1 MNEHT
6 TENDRKKGF
15 PTWIKVIFN
24 LILMGCAGVVLIW
37 LTTQWFDIWTRH
49 GQEIEMPSVKGMS
62 LYAAQENL
70 EAEGFEVELADSIY
84 DAKVK
89 PGYVVEQNPKVG
101 SRVKK
106 GCTVYLSINA
116 FAPRQVLLPGLT
128 DISFRQAKSV
138 LDGLGI
144 TNVRVDTVPSD
155 YQGLVLAVKRDGRRL
170 MPGARIPINA
180 SIVLEVGAGM
190 PEEILNSDSL
200 PDDQPVM
207 VENLNLL

>member
-1 MNEHT
+1 
-6 TENDRKKGF
+6 
-15 PTWIKVIFN
+15 
-24 LILMGCAGVVLIW
+24 MGCVGVLLIW

-49 GQEIEMPSVKGMS
+49 GQEINMPSVKGMN
-62 LYAAQENL
+62 LYAAQEKL
-70 EAEGFEVELADSIY
+70 EAEGFEVELADSVY
-84 DAKVK
+84 EAKVK
-89 PGYVVEQNPKVG
+89 PGNVVEQNPKVG
-101 SRVKK
+101 ARVKK

-128 DISFRQAKSV
+128 DISYRQAKSV

-155 YQGLVLAVKRDGRRL
+155 YQDLVLAVKRDGRRL

-180 SIVLEVGAGM
+180 SLVLEVGAGM
-190 PEEILNSDSL
+190 PEEVLTSDSL

>member
-1 MNEHT
+1 M
-6 TENDRKKGF
+6 
-15 PTWIKVIFN
+15 
-24 LILMGCAGVVLIW
+24 LMGCVGIFLLW

-49 GQEIEMPSVKGMS
+49 GQEIDMPSVKGLS
-62 LYAAQENL
+62 LYTAQEKL
-70 EAEGFEVELADSIY
+70 EAGGFEVELADSIY

-89 PGYVVEQNPKVG
+89 PGNVVEQNPKVG

-155 YQGLVLAVKRDGRRL
+155 YQGLVLAVKRDGHRL

-190 PEEILNSDSL
+190 PEEILASDSL